1 MSDSDAT
8 NAQRNP
14 AWVREELILALEA
27 YVRWDGNPP
36 GKLSPG
42 LQDLSADIGA
52 FRRGLGTR
60 GDAKLRNVNG
70 VYMKLMNFRRFDPRF
85 QSEGKV
91 GLTRGNRLEEVVW
104 SEFSSDRVR
113 LERAAQEIKAGMNR
127 RAE

>member
-1 MSDSDAT
+1 MSASEAT
-8 NAQRNP
+8 TAHRNP

-42 LQDLSADIGA
+42 IESLSADIWA
-52 FRRGLGTR
+52 FRRGLETR
-60 GDAKLRNVNG
+60 GDAKLRNANG

-91 GLTRGNRLEEVVW
+91 GLTRGNRLEEAVW
-104 SEFSSDRVR
+104 KEFSSDRAQ
-113 LERAAQEIKAGMNR
+113 LEQAARQIRAGMQHR
-127 RAE
+127 GE